1 MPVQPTAAQ
10 STASR
15 LNGARSAGP
24 LTDAGKARSA
34 LNATRHGLCGRSF
47 FLLPDEDPAEYARHE
62 ALWLSTWRPRDA
74 PEREAALTAIRA
86 LWREERADRLEVQVL
101 NDLFGADGIEDEA
114 EAKAVKQAAWRALS
128 TLLRYR
134 GRIQREHDRARREL
148 ELLRQRPTGG
158 LLASP
163 PAVAVAPP
171 APTGGTHEPEPRA
184 AGAPVPSEPDRPL
197 NRHQRRALQAMQRRQ
212 RKLAA

>member
-1 MPVQPTAAQ
+1 MPAQPTLAQ

-15 LNGARSAGP
+15 LNGAPSAGP
-24 LTDAGKARSA
+24 VSDAGKARSA

-62 ALWLSTWRPRDA
+62 TLWLSTWRPRA
-74 PEREAALTAIRA
+74 VLEREAALTAIRA

-101 NDLFGADGIEDEA
+101 NDLFGAEAIEDEA

-134 GRIQREHDRARREL
+134 ARIQREHDRARREL
-148 ELLRQRPTGG
+148 DALRQRPQAG
-158 LLASP
+158 LAAQ
-163 PAVAVAPP
+163 PAPAPP
-171 APTGGTHEPEPRA
+171 TQHGGTHEPEPRA
-184 AGAPVPSEPDRPL
+184 AATPVQSKPERP
-197 NRHQRRALQAMQRRQ
+197 
-212 RKLAA
+212 

>member
-1 MPVQPTAAQ
+1 VPVQPNAAQ
-10 STASR
+10 SAASR

-24 LTDAGKARSA
+24 ATDAGKARSA

-47 FLLPDEDPAEYARHE
+47 FLLPDGDPGEYARHE
-62 ALWLSTWRPRDA
+62 ALWLSRWRPRDA
-74 PEREAALTAIRA
+74 LEREAALTAVRA

-101 NDLFGADGIEDEA
+101 NDLFGAEDIEDEV

-134 GRIQREHDRARREL
+134 ARIQREHDRARREFDM
-148 ELLRQRPTGG
+148 LRQRPQAG
-158 LLASP
+158 L
-163 PAVAVAPP
+163 VVAPP
-171 APTGGTHEPEPRA
+171 APALVTTPAAPHVGTHEPEPRA

-197 NRHQRRALQAMQRRQ
+197 NRHQRRALKAMQRR
-212 RKLAA
+212 KLAA

>member
-1 MPVQPTAAQ
+1 MHDKLDKLFHRRSCMPAQRTAAQ
-10 STASR
+10 SAASR
-15 LNGARSAGP
+15 ENGARSHGP
-24 LTDAGKARSA
+24 VTEAGKARSA

-47 FLLPDEDPAEYARHE
+47 FLLPDEDPADYARHE

-74 PEREAALTAIRA
+74 LEREAALTAIRA

-101 NDLFGADGIEDEA
+101 DDLFGADAIEDEA

-134 GRIQREHDRARREL
+134 ARIQREHDRARREL
-148 ELLRQRPTGG
+148 DLLRQRPASG

-171 APTGGTHEPEPRA
+171 APNGGTHEPEPRA
-184 AGAPVPSEPDRPL
+184 PLCGANPTGR
-197 NRHQRRALQAMQRRQ
+197 
-212 RKLAA
+212 

>member
-1 MPVQPTAAQ
+1 VPVQPHAAQ
-10 STASR
+10 SAASR

-24 LTDAGKARSA
+24 ATDAGKARSA

-47 FLLPDEDPAEYARHE
+47 FLLPDGDPGEYARHE
-62 ALWLSTWRPRDA
+62 ALWLSRWRPRDA
-74 PEREAALTAIRA
+74 LEREAALTAVRA

-101 NDLFGADGIEDEA
+101 NDFFGAEDIEDEV

-134 GRIQREHDRARREL
+134 ARIQREHDRARREL
-148 ELLRQRPTGG
+148 DALRQRPASG

-163 PAVAVAPP
+163 PGVAVAPP
-171 APTGGTHEPEPRA
+171 APNGGMHEPEPRA
-184 AGAPVPSEPDRPL
+184 ASASVRSEPERPL
-197 NRHQRRALQAMQRRQ
+197 NRHQRRALQAMQRR
-212 RKLAA
+212 KLAA

>member
-1 MPVQPTAAQ
+1 MPIQPTAAQ

-34 LNATRHGLCGRSF
+34 LNAMRHGLCGRSF

-74 PEREAALTAIRA
+74 LEREAASTAIRA

-114 EAKAVKQAAWRALS
+114 EAKAVKRAAWRRSRPCCATGAASSAS
-128 TLLRYR
+128 TTAPDASSNCCASGRRVASWLPRPPSPWHLRPR
-134 GRIQREHDRARREL
+134 PAARTNPSRAPRAPRC
-148 ELLRQRPTGG
+148 RANPTG
-158 LLASP
+158 
-163 PAVAVAPP
+163 
-171 APTGGTHEPEPRA
+171 R
-184 AGAPVPSEPDRPL
+184 
-197 NRHQRRALQAMQRRQ
+197 
-212 RKLAA
+212 

>member
-1 MPVQPTAAQ
+1 VPAQPTLAQ

-15 LNGARSAGP
+15 LNGAPSAGP
-24 LTDAGKARSA
+24 VSDAGKARSA

-62 ALWLSTWRPRDA
+62 TLWLSTWRPRDA
-74 PEREAALTAIRA
+74 LEREAALAAIRA

-101 NDLFGADGIEDEA
+101 NDLFGAEAIEDEA

-134 GRIQREHDRARREL
+134 ARIQREHDRARREL
-148 ELLRQRPTGG
+148 DALRQRPQTG
-158 LLASP
+158 LAAQ
-163 PAVAVAPP
+163 PAAAPP
-171 APTGGTHEPEPRA
+171 TQHGGTHEPEPRA
-184 AGAPVPSEPDRPL
+184 AATPVQSEPERPL
-197 NRHQRRALQAMQRRQ
+197 NRHQRRALKAMQRR
-212 RKLAA
+212 KLAA

>member
-1 MPVQPTAAQ
+1 MPARPTAAQ

-15 LNGARSAGP
+15 LNGVRSTGP
-24 LTDAGKARSA
+24 VTEAGKSRSA

-62 ALWLSTWRPRDA
+62 ALWLSTWRPRDVL
-74 PEREAALTAIRA
+74 EREAALTAIRA
-86 LWREERADRLEVQVL
+86 LWREERADRLEVRVL

-134 GRIQREHDRARREL
+134 SRIQREHDRARREL
-148 ELLRQRPTGG
+148 EALRQRPASG

-163 PAVAVAPP
+163 PTVAVVPP
-171 APTGGTHEPEPRA
+171 APSGGTREPEPRA
-184 AGAPVPSEPDRPL
+184 AAAPAPSEPDRLL
-197 NRHQRRALQAMQRRQ
+197 NRHQRRALKAMQRR
-212 RKLAA
+212 KLAA